1 MGMVTLSVAIGQG
14 AGTPSL
20 QADVIRHLDRS
31 RTGVATSTIQI
42 GQNIGNA
49 IAPVIGS
56 FFVGSYGYAG
66 MFSGYG
72 VLLTVAGWLILFLHY
87 RRDKAVAHS

>member
-1 MGMVTLSVAIGQG
+1 
-14 AGTPSL
+14 
-20 QADVIRHLDRS
+20 HLDRS

-49 IAPVIGS
+49 VAPVIGS
-56 FFVGSYGYAG
+56 FFVRSYGYAG

-72 VLLTVAGWLILFLHY
+72 VLLTAAGWLILFLHY
-87 RRDKAVAHS
+87 RRDKAVAHR